1 MPGNNY
7 FATKEHHRDQKHKK
21 MKRRKT
27 MISLSMTRYNCAK
40 NTTTTNQVAWAIT
53 MKRIPPKA
61 LEWQENHKDN
71 GNDVAS
77 SNNEPKKK
85 MF

>member
-1 MPGNNY
+1 
-7 FATKEHHRDQKHKK
+7 
-21 MKRRKT
+21 
-27 MISLSMTRYNCAK
+27 
-40 NTTTTNQVAWAIT
+40 

-77 SNNEPKKK
+77 SNKEQKNTQTERKKS
-85 MF
+85 FNLQQTPHHP